1 MTWKTEERIRSQNT
15 RVLILVPAEHTVGP
29 LVSQYIVVAY
39 SVVFHSLQSHGL
51 YPARLLCP
59 WDFPGK
65 NTGVGCH
72 FLLQGIVP
80 TQGLNLHLLQWQVDS
95 LLSKSPQ
102 KPISV
107 YTGYNEDLPPAPG
120 GTLRLTQDDGQ
131 SFAKRVF
138 CKNSIRST
146 S

>member
-1 MTWKTEERIRSQNT
+1 MEDRRENQKPKYPSLNPGPCRTHGGSLSIPVYCCCLLSRVPLFAIPWTVARQAPLSIGFSRQEYWSGVTVPSPGDLSDPVTE
-15 RVLILVPAEHTVGP
+15 PM
-29 LVSQYIVVAY
+29 
-39 SVVFHSLQSHGL
+39 SLAL
-51 YPARLLCP
+51 P
-59 WDFPGK
+59 
-65 NTGVGCH
+65 
-72 FLLQGIVP
+72 
-80 TQGLNLHLLQWQVDS
+80 VDS

-102 KPISV
+102 KPISL

>member
-1 MTWKTEERIRSQNT
+1 MEDRRENQKPKHPSLNPGPCRTHGGSLSIPVYCCCLLS
-15 RVLILVPAEHTVGP
+15 RVLLFTIPWTVPCQAP
-29 LVSQYIVVAY
+29 LSM
-39 SVVFHSLQSHGL
+39 G
-51 YPARLLCP
+51 
-59 WDFPGK
+59 FP

-80 TQGLNLHLLQWQVDS
+80 TKGLNLHLLQWQVDS